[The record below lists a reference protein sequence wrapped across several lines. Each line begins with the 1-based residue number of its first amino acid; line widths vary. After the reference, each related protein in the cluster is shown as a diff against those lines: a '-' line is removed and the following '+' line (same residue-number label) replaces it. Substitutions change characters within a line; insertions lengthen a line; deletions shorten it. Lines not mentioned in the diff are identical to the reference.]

1 MKKKQIKVRVLN
13 ISVLGCGRWGTFIAW
28 YAKKIGHNVMLWGRE
43 NSKNYIRLDETRRN
57 DYLTLSEDIELS
69 NSLHKAVS
77 FAEVI
82 IISISAQELGS
93 FASRLSLINEI
104 EGKTFI
110 LCMKGLEATSG
121 KRLSQVFS
129 ETVGNNT
136 NVAIWVGP
144 GHVQDFINGIPN
156 CMVIGSE
163 EIEIT
168 KKMVQAFSSD
178 LIRFYYGQDMIG
190 NEIGAATKN
199 VMGIAAG
206 MLDGLNYSSLKG
218 SLMARGTKELS
229 RLVTAMGGNDV
240 TIYGLSHLGD
250 YEATLF
256 SLHSHNRK
264 FGQAFVTGEKF
275 EKLAE
280 GVSTVKALKELSEQY
295 NIELPICN
303 ALYDILFRNRDAKV
317 TLENLFLRPVK
328 FEFQ

>member
-1 MKKKQIKVRVLN
+1 MRLLN

-28 YAKKIGHNVMLWGRE
+28 YANKIGHNVMLCGRE
-43 NSKNYIRLDETRRN
+43 NSRNYNKLSETRKN

-69 NSLHKAVS
+69 NSLHKAIS
-77 FAEVI
+77 FAEII
-82 IISISAQELGS
+82 IISISAQELRS
-93 FASRLSLINEI
+93 FASQLNLINEI
-104 EGKTFI
+104 QGKTFI

-129 ETVGNNT
+129 ETIEK
-136 NVAIWVGP
+136 NVNLAVWVGP
-144 GHVQDFINGIPN
+144 GHVQDFVNDIPN

-163 EIEIT
+163 NISIT
-168 KKMVQAFSSD
+168 KEIVQEFNSD
-178 LIRFYYGQDMIG
+178 LIRFYYGQDLIG

-206 MLDGLNYSSLKG
+206 MLDGVNYSSLKG
-218 SLMARGTKELS
+218 SLMARGTRELS
-229 RLVTAMGGNDV
+229 RLVTAMGGNDL

-264 FGQAFVTGEKF
+264 FGEAFVSGQKF

-280 GVSTVKALKELSEQY
+280 GVSTVKALKELSKQY
-295 NIELPICN
+295 DVELPISN
-303 ALYDILFRNRDAKV
+303 ALYEILFENKDAKN
-317 TLENLFLRPVK
+317 TLEELFLRPVK
-328 FEFQ
+328 FEF

>member
-1 MKKKQIKVRVLN
+1 
-13 ISVLGCGRWGTFIAW
+13 
-28 YAKKIGHNVMLWGRE
+28 MLCGRE
-43 NSKNYIRLDETRRN
+43 NSRNYNKLSETRKN

-69 NSLHKAVS
+69 NSLHKAIS
-77 FAEVI
+77 FAEII
-82 IISISAQELGS
+82 IISISAQELRS
-93 FASRLSLINEI
+93 FASQLNLINEI
-104 EGKTFI
+104 QGKTFI

-129 ETVGNNT
+129 ETIEK
-136 NVAIWVGP
+136 NVNLAVWVGP
-144 GHVQDFINGIPN
+144 GHVQDFVNDIPN

-163 EIEIT
+163 NISIT
-168 KKMVQAFSSD
+168 KEIVQEFNSD
-178 LIRFYYGQDMIG
+178 LIRFYYGQDLIG

-218 SLMARGTKELS
+218 SLMARGTRELS
-229 RLVTAMGGNDV
+229 RLVTAMGGNDL

-264 FGQAFVTGEKF
+264 FGEAFVSGQKF

-280 GVSTVKALKELSEQY
+280 GVSTVKALKELSKQY
-295 NIELPICN
+295 DVELPISN
-303 ALYDILFRNRDAKV
+303 ALYEILFENKDAKN
-317 TLENLFLRPVK
+317 TLEELFLRPVK
-328 FEFQ
+328 FEF

>member
-1 MKKKQIKVRVLN
+1 MK

-28 YAKKIGHNVMLWGRE
+28 YANKIGHNVMLWGRE
-43 NSKNYIRLDETRRN
+43 NSKNYIRLDETRMN

-69 NSLHKAVS
+69 NSIHKAVS

-82 IISISAQELGS
+82 IISISAQELRS
-93 FASRLSLINEI
+93 FVSRLSLINEI
-104 EGKTFI
+104 QGKTFI
-110 LCMKGLEATSG
+110 LCMKGIEAASG
-121 KRLSQVFS
+121 KRLSQVFG
-129 ETVGNNT
+129 ETVGYDSNLA
-136 NVAIWVGP
+136 VWVGP
-144 GHVQDFINGIPN
+144 GHVQDFVNNIPN
-156 CMVIGSE
+156 CMVIDSE
-163 EIEIT
+163 EIKIT
-168 KKMVQAFSSD
+168 KKIVQAFSSD

-190 NEIGAATKN
+190 NEIGAAAKN

-218 SLMARGTKELS
+218 SLMARGTRELS

-264 FGQAFVTGEKF
+264 FGQSYVSGEKF

-295 NIELPICN
+295 DVELPICN
-303 ALYDILFRNRDAKV
+303 ALYDILFNDQDAKN